1 MAEFQIEREESG
13 KGGRYVTRLEGAEAE
28 MTWTAAESLDIIDHT
43 YVPPELRGRS
53 VGEALVARAVEDVQL
68 RGGAVPAQFRLAGR
82 AGALTAPRHVR
93 WRSVKGGP
101 GRPPARRIPNTPR
114 RSVIP
119 GSFHM
124 PCRPAARSCLAGWP
138 R

>member
-53 VGEALVARAVEDVQL
+53 VGEIV
-68 RGGAVPAQFRLAGR
+68 
-82 AGALTAPRHVR
+82 
-93 WRSVKGGP
+93 
-101 GRPPARRIPNTPR
+101 
-114 RSVIP
+114 
-119 GSFHM
+119 
-124 PCRPAARSCLAGWP
+124 
-138 R
+138 